1 MTGSLLAKANQA
13 GLPDCVTQAGNPVRG
28 TSEACSNAGFFI
40 LNFPV
45 LLSSLLLN
53 LIHEQYY

>member
-1 MTGSLLAKANQA
+1 MGSLLAKANQA

-40 LNFPV
+40 FKLTCSAFLPFAKFNT
-45 LLSSLLLN
+45 
-53 LIHEQYY
+53 

>member
-40 LNFPV
+40 ILPVFTLSPFANFRK
-45 LLSSLLLN
+45 
-53 LIHEQYY
+53 

>member
-1 MTGSLLAKANQA
+1 MMGS
-13 GLPDCVTQAGNPVRG
+13 LPDCVTQAGNPVRG

-53 LIHEQYY
+53 LIHEQYH

>member
-28 TSEACSNAGFFI
+28 TSEACSNAGFF
-40 LNFPV
+40 NPYTDGTY
-45 LLSSLLLN
+45 LL
-53 LIHEQYY
+53 IV